1 MTSEMTSEMTS
12 DMTSDMTSEWVH
24 EEAIRCMMKSMK
36 PFYRGYSRSYLHGR
50 KMTRLGKLEE
60 YFRYVHLCSKPMEQF
75 TPKDRDIYA
84 LGMQTRPLWT
94 DLYESPFILQCVLSL
109 HKHLEERFIIYVI
122 LHDVIENEFKHI
134 SSNKMV
140 IHELSSATMAN
151 MAMLEMLKFI
161 LGKPRI

>member
-1 MTSEMTSEMTS
+1 MTSEMTP
-12 DMTSDMTSEWVH
+12 EWVH
-24 EEAIRCMMKSMK
+24 EVPEEDIRYMMKSMPK
-36 PFYRGYSRSYLHGR
+36 SYRGYSRSYLHSC
-50 KMTRLGKLEE
+50 KMARMGKSEE

-75 TPKDRDIYA
+75 TPKDQAIYA

-94 DLYESPFILQCVLSL
+94 DLYESPFILQCVISL
-109 HKHLEERFIIYVI
+109 HKHLKERFIIYVI

-134 SSNKMV
+134 LSNKMV
-140 IHELSSATMAN
+140 IHEISSYTMAN

>member
-1 MTSEMTSEMTS
+1 MAYK
-12 DMTSDMTSEWVH
+12 MTSEWVH
-24 EEAIRCMMKSMK
+24 EDALRCMMKSM
-36 PFYRGYSRSYLHGR
+36 PQFYRGYSMAYLHSC
-50 KMTRLGKLEE
+50 KMAHMGKMEE

-75 TPKDRDIYA
+75 ISKDRDIYA
-84 LGMQTRPLWT
+84 LGMHTRPLWT
-94 DLYESPFILQCVLSL
+94 DLYERPFILQCLLSL
-109 HKHLEERFIIYVI
+109 HTHLEERFIIYVI

-140 IHELSSATMAN
+140 IHEMSSATMAN